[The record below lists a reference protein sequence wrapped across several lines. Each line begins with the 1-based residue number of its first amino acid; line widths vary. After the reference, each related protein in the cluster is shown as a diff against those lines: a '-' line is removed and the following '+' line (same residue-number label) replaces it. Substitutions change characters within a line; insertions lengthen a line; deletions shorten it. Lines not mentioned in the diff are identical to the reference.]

1 MTRDFAQLS
10 PPGAALPDMN
20 AVLCPVCAAPL
31 GAAADGVCPRCVFAQ
46 MLGSAVAAPSRTLG
60 DYELL
65 EELAHGA
72 MGVVWRARQRSLN
85 REVALKL
92 PLAGGLA
99 GETELRRFRAE
110 AEAAASL
117 EHPNIV
123 PVHEVGTADGRH
135 FLAMK
140 LVPGG
145 SLGDRLARGEVPRPA
160 EAAALAEKIARAVH
174 HAHQRGLLHRDLKP
188 ANILLD
194 ADGEPL
200 VSDFGLARRI
210 GDTTPG
216 LTQSGAALGTPGYM
230 APEILTHGS
239 AAATTASDVF
249 SMGALLYALL
259 SGRAPFSTAGN
270 FDAVRAAVEQEATA
284 PASPHGR
291 VDRDL
296 ATICLKALEK
306 EPARRYGS
314 AESFADDLARWRR
327 HEPVLARAPHAWERV
342 AKWMR
347 RRPALAALLAV
358 TLVAAGISA
367 AVWWKSQARVAQQAA
382 ITREN
387 LYAADMLLSL
397 QLMEAGDYDTA
408 VRALERHAAD
418 DDLRGWE
425 GRWLRA
431 RAGGQVLRRW
441 QAHGG
446 IVNALA
452 YSPDGAA
459 LVSAGLDGTLGL
471 WNAAAGTGRTL
482 PGAGD
487 GMRTVSLSFSSDG
500 RWLAAGGD
508 GHTHLRDA
516 HSGDLSWQQDGYG
529 QAFFAGP
536 EQMIVA
542 GGYPAKSLEWRNI
555 PGGNVQR
562 QAAADGYNY
571 ALSPDGRTLAE
582 NDREIIRLR
591 DAASGAVRAEFG
603 RGSAVLLGAMA
614 FSPDSQ
620 TLAVCAPN
628 DHAAQLWQDG
638 KLRRTLSGHGGR
650 VFGVAW
656 SPDDAR
662 LATAC
667 LDQVVRVFSMND
679 EPPQMLRG
687 HRSGVTCVAW
697 QPGGAEIATG
707 SVDGEVCVWP
717 AAAAVEKTEIAG
729 AVGPV
734 AFSADD
740 ALLAV
745 AEKDGEVA
753 LWNVAARRVVQRVAL
768 PAEAALAF
776 SGERLAGVSITEGT
790 AVLSQTSPTSQTS
803 LTVSS
808 PARHAVLSADGTL
821 CLTGH
826 ADGTVAAWDTT
837 TGALRWSRRHFEEP
851 VRSLTLSA
859 DGRRALVRQWTP
871 HVLLELDTA
880 DGRELARRAFRSRFI
895 MPSAFHPQ
903 SSAPVT
909 AGGYAMFSG
918 TEQIRLWQPETLEPA
933 GTIAG
938 HRDEVHHLAFAPDGR
953 TLASASMEGELLLWH
968 WVTRRPLGTVATGL
982 KVERLLFSPHGQWL
996 AAVCEDGTVKLWEAP

>member
-1 MTRDFAQLS
+1 MKASVCETCGTAISTTAAEGLC
-10 PPGAALPDMN
+10 GACLFQSFGIDAAGSGLPE
-20 AVLCPVCAAPL
+20 AGPVL
-31 GAAADGVCPRCVFAQ
+31 RFF
-46 MLGSAVAAPSRTLG
+46 G

-65 EELAHGA
+65 EEVARGG
-72 MGVVWRARQRSLN
+72 MGVVYRARQVSLN
-85 REVALKL
+85 RTVAVKL
-92 PLAGGLA
+92 LASTGDGSRGFA
-99 GETELRRFRAE
+99 ERFKIE
-110 AEAAASL
+110 AEAAAGL
-117 EHPNIV
+117 DHPNIV
-123 PVHEVGTADGRH
+123 PVYEFGSYGEQP
-135 FLAMK
+135 FLAMRYITDGRSLSGAK
-140 LVPGG
+140 L
-145 SLGDRLARGEVPRPA
+145 SPRATA
-160 EAAALAEKIARAVH
+160 EIMVKTAQAMH
-174 HAHQRGLLHRDLKP
+174 YAHQRGVLHRDLKP

-194 ADGEPL
+194 EAGEPL

-230 APEILTHGS
+230 APEILSHGS

-259 SGRAPFSTAGN
+259 AGRAPFSTAGN

-358 TLVAAGISA
+358 TLVAAGISE

-425 GRWLRA
+425 WRWLRA

-542 GGYPAKSLEWRNI
+542 KL
-555 PGGNVQR
+555 NV
-562 QAAADGYNY
+562 
-571 ALSPDGRTLAE
+571 
-582 NDREIIRLR
+582 
-591 DAASGAVRAEFG
+591 
-603 RGSAVLLGAMA
+603 
-614 FSPDSQ
+614 
-620 TLAVCAPN
+620 
-628 DHAAQLWQDG
+628 
-638 KLRRTLSGHGGR
+638 
-650 VFGVAW
+650 
-656 SPDDAR
+656 
-662 LATAC
+662 
-667 LDQVVRVFSMND
+667 
-679 EPPQMLRG
+679 
-687 HRSGVTCVAW
+687 
-697 QPGGAEIATG
+697 
-707 SVDGEVCVWP
+707 
-717 AAAAVEKTEIAG
+717 
-729 AVGPV
+729 
-734 AFSADD
+734 
-740 ALLAV
+740 
-745 AEKDGEVA
+745 
-753 LWNVAARRVVQRVAL
+753 
-768 PAEAALAF
+768 
-776 SGERLAGVSITEGT
+776 
-790 AVLSQTSPTSQTS
+790 
-803 LTVSS
+803 
-808 PARHAVLSADGTL
+808 
-821 CLTGH
+821 
-826 ADGTVAAWDTT
+826 
-837 TGALRWSRRHFEEP
+837 
-851 VRSLTLSA
+851 
-859 DGRRALVRQWTP
+859 P
-871 HVLLELDTA
+871 HVSLFVVL
-880 DGRELARRAFRSRFI
+880 
-895 MPSAFHPQ
+895 
-903 SSAPVT
+903 V
-909 AGGYAMFSG
+909 
-918 TEQIRLWQPETLEPA
+918 
-933 GTIAG
+933 GTI
-938 HRDEVHHLAFAPDGR
+938 HSTGR
-953 TLASASMEGELLLWH
+953 L
-968 WVTRRPLGTVATGL
+968 
-982 KVERLLFSPHGQWL
+982 
-996 AAVCEDGTVKLWEAP
+996 